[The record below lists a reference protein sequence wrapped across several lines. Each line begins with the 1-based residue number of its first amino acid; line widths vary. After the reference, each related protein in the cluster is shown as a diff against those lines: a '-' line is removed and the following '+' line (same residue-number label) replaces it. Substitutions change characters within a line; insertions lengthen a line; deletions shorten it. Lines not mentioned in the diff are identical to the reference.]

1 MRWLDSIT
9 DTMDMSLF
17 YSVAISVHRFP
28 LVRLGMKCEMF
39 NKHNIGKIMT
49 IKQTTSSNSF
59 LGHTTPAYGLCPGQ
73 QHHPACPPS
82 VPTASAKS
90 RRGGKTT
97 DPRVNAFLWG
107 RRAQATHSVA
117 WRASPPFPL
126 GC

>member
-1 MRWLDSIT
+1 MSVFHASPEGNKSISLSTQQSDS
-9 DTMDMSLF
+9 F

-97 DPRVNAFLWG
+97 DPRVNIGLA
-107 RRAQATHSVA
+107 
-117 WRASPPFPL
+117 
-126 GC
+126 